1 MGAAYIKTVFL
12 TNADTGI
19 PAVGSGNYFVE
30 PLGLICAKTLGI
42 KDSTRA
48 IQHQYPCI

>member
-1 MGAAYIKTVFL
+1 MLPEDLEIGVELHQPYIGGAMGAAYIKTVFL

-30 PLGLICAKTLGI
+30 P
-42 KDSTRA
+42 SV
-48 IQHQYPCI
+48 